1 MLVPD
6 RILAGVVLLLVSALV
21 ACESNVTSE
30 SEEVVNRS
38 SQERTAQ
45 TSMSKEGVAP
55 ATEVGLLVAPATSLA
70 RATNDEG
77 VQQGQQGHWDV
88 AEKAFRKAIDTDDN
102 LAEAQFNLGVV
113 LDKQGKHD
121 EAVKAFKK
129 AAQLAPTNKLITES
143 DIVKKHKNS

>member
-1 MLVPD
+1 MLVSD

-21 ACESNVTSE
+21 ACESKVTSE

-45 TSMSKEGVAP
+45 TSMSKEGVAT

-88 AEKAFRKAIDTDDN
+88 AEKVFRKAIDTDDN